1 MASTTNNILIFSPTG
16 SVASTAALTASTLGG
31 TVHLAMRDPSRTLPP
46 SLSSLNL
53 PRHKADLLSPATV
66 LAAATAARAKTAFLY
81 LAFGAPD
88 HMRGAAEAL
97 KQAGVEFVVF
107 LSSSS
112 VKEED
117 PAAVG
122 TEDFIAWQHAQ
133 VEVVLREVF
142 GRGGYAAV
150 RPGYF
155 ASNLLGWWGEGRGV
169 VKMPYPEAKFDFVA
183 PGDIGRVC
191 GGLAVRGK
199 TEAGEEV
206 VVLAG
211 PQLISQG
218 EAVAVVGRVVGAD
231 VVAEGFAE
239 GEEEAAVQLVVE
251 RLGMPEAGARV
262 LVNGFKA
269 IAGGAEVFDKE
280 EYAVAVA
287 NIEKYGGKKATKLEE
302 WAEEN
307 KDKFI
312 RV

>member
-1 MASTTNNILIFSPTG
+1 MSSNNNILIFSPTG
-16 SVASTAALTASTLGG
+16 SVASTAALTASSLGA
-31 TVHLAMRDPSRTLPP
+31 TVHLAMRDPARALPAP
-46 SLSSLNL
+46 LSALNL
-53 PRHKADLLSPATV
+53 PRHQADLLSPASV
-66 LAAATAARAKTAFLY
+66 LAAATASHAKTAFLY

-97 KQAGVEFVVF
+97 KKGGVEFVVF

-112 VKEED
+112 VKGD

-122 TEDFIAWQHAQ
+122 MADFIAWQHAM
-133 VEVVLREVF
+133 VEVVLRDVF
-142 GRGGYAAV
+142 GKGGYVAV

-155 ASNLLGWWGEGRGV
+155 ASNLLGWWGEGRAV
-169 VKMPYPEAKFDFVA
+169 VKMPYPEARFDFVA

-191 GGLAVRGK
+191 GGLAVRGE
-199 TEAGEEV
+199 TEGGEEV

-218 EAVAVVGRVVGAD
+218 EAVAVVGRVVGRE

-262 LVNGFKA
+262 LINGFKA
-269 IAGGAEVFDKE
+269 IAGGVEVFEKE

-287 NIEKYGGKKATKLEE
+287 NIEKYGGTKATGIQE

-307 KDKFI
+307 KDKF
-312 RV
+312 VKV

>member
-1 MASTTNNILIFSPTG
+1 MPSNNVLIFSPTG
-16 SVASTAALTASTLGG
+16 SVASAAALAASSLGA
-31 TVHLAMRDPSRTLPP
+31 TVHLAMRDPTRALPAP
-46 SLSSLNL
+46 LSALNL
-53 PRHKADLLSPATV
+53 PRHQADLLSPASV
-66 LAAATAARAKTAFLY
+66 LAAATASHAKTAFLY
-81 LAFGAPD
+81 LVLGAPD

-112 VKEED
+112 VKGD
-117 PAAVG
+117 AAAVG
-122 TEDFIAWQHAQ
+122 TGDFIAWQHAR

-142 GRGGYAAV
+142 GERGYVAV